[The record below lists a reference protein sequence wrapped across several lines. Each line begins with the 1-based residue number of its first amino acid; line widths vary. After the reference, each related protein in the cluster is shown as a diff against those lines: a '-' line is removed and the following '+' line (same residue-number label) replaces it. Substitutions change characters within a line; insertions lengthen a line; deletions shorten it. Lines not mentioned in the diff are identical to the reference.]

1 MAALLPL
8 EVARVRVR
16 YQVKVQTIYP
26 ESYLDMEVRD
36 LEQAREILAA
46 REKDGLR
53 AWIVKETR
61 TREVVE

>member
-8 EVARVRVR
+8 EVMRERVR
-16 YQVKVQTIYP
+16 YLIKIQTIYP
-26 ESYLDMEVRD
+26 DSYVDMEVRD
-36 LEQAREILAA
+36 LKRAREIVAA